1 MELISSQPSDDF
13 PINYFNPR
21 GAEGKYGVQHNFRKG
36 CFICLQIGA
45 ALCTYPMRGGF
56 IYDEK

>member
-1 MELISSQPSDDF
+1 MELISSQPFDDF

-36 CFICLQIGA
+36 CFYLLADRSSPLYIPNERRFYL
-45 ALCTYPMRGGF
+45 
-56 IYDEK
+56 